1 MVCERTSPT
10 IKNDRLKNMKFTVD
24 SSVLTNSVN
33 WVSRSLST
41 RPIMT
46 ALLGIVI
53 DASKEVTLSASDLET
68 SAKSSF
74 NADIK
79 ETGRVLVPG
88 RLLSEISKNL
98 PNKPVSFN
106 LDGTRVLVTAGSAKF
121 TLPTLPINEYPNLP
135 NLPETSGTVPSEI
148 FATAVNQVAIAAGK
162 DDSLP
167 TLTGIHVDINK
178 ESITLA
184 ATDRYRLA
192 VREINWTP
200 NDPEITTSA
209 LLRARTLA
217 EAARTIANTK
227 TVTVAI
233 APTTSNERLVGFA
246 SEAKTMTSR
255 QLDGTFPPYRHLL
268 PSESIAT
275 AVIEVAKLLDSVRRV
290 ALVTDKTVPLRLKF
304 KNNSLQLEAGTGDDA
319 QATEELE
326 IIYEGEAI
334 DIAFNPTFLTDGLNA
349 IGTTYVNIA
358 FTGSNKPAMLSGKNK
373 VDGEIDSTYRYL
385 LMPMRYAS

>member
-1 MVCERTSPT
+1 
-10 IKNDRLKNMKFTVD
+10 MKFTVD
-24 SSVLTNSVN
+24 SAVLTDSVN

-53 DASKEVTLSASDLET
+53 DAQKDVTLSASDLET

-74 NADIK
+74 NADVK
-79 ETGRVLVPG
+79 EAGRVLVPG

-98 PNKPVSFN
+98 PNKPVSFT
-106 LDGTRVLVTAGSAKF
+106 LDGSRVLVTAGSAKF

-135 NLPETSGTVPSEI
+135 TLPETSGNITSEL
-148 FATAVNQVAIAAGK
+148 FATAVNQVAIAAGR

-217 EAARTIANTK
+217 DAARTISNTK
-227 TVTVAI
+227 NVSLAI
-233 APTTSNERLVGFA
+233 APTSSNERIVGFS
-246 SEAKTMTSR
+246 SEAKSMTSR

-268 PSESIAT
+268 PSEGIAT
-275 AVIEVAKLLDSVRRV
+275 AVIEVSKLLDSVRRV

-304 KNNSLQLEAGTGDDA
+304 KDSTLQLEAGTGDDA
-319 QATEELE
+319 QATEELD
-326 IIYEGEAI
+326 IDYQGEAI

-349 IGTTYVNIA
+349 LGTTYVNIA

-373 VDGEIDSTYRYL
+373 IDGDIDSSYRYL

>member
-1 MVCERTSPT
+1 
-10 IKNDRLKNMKFTVD
+10 MKFTVD
-24 SSVLTNSVN
+24 SSVLTDSVN

-121 TLPTLPINEYPNLP
+121 TLPTLPIKEYPNLP

>member
-1 MVCERTSPT
+1 
-10 IKNDRLKNMKFTVD
+10 MKFNVD
-24 SSVLTNSVN
+24 SATLTDSVN

-53 DASKEVTLSASDLET
+53 DVQKDVTLSASDLET
-68 SAKSSF
+68 SAKSTF
-74 NADIK
+74 DAEIK

-88 RLLSEISKNL
+88 RLLSEISKAL
-98 PNKPVSFN
+98 PNKTVSFT
-106 LDGTRVLVTAGSAKF
+106 LDGNRVLVTAGSAKF
-121 TLPTLPINEYPNLP
+121 TLPTLPLNEYPNLP
-135 NLPETSGTVPSEI
+135 NMPEQSGSI
-148 FATAVNQVAIAAGK
+148 ASDLFSTAVNQVAVAAGR

-167 TLTGIHVDINK
+167 TLTGIHVDISR
-178 ESITLA
+178 ETITLA

-192 VREINWTP
+192 VREVNWTP
-200 NDPEITTSA
+200 NDPDIATSA

-217 EAARTIANTK
+217 DAAKTIGNTK
-227 TVTVAI
+227 NVSVAI

-246 SEAKTMTSR
+246 SDAKTMTSR
-255 QLDGTFPPYRHLL
+255 QLDGSFPPYRHLL
-268 PSESIAT
+268 PTESTAT

-304 KNNSLQLEAGTGDDA
+304 NNNTLQLEAGAGEEA

-326 IIYEGEAI
+326 INYQGEAI
-334 DIAFNPTFLTDGLNA
+334 DIAFNPTFLSDGLTA
-349 IGTTYVNIA
+349 LGTTYVNIA
-358 FTGSNKPAMLSGKNK
+358 FTGSNKPAMLTGQNK
-373 VDGEIDSTYRYL
+373 VDGKADSSFRYL